1 MIYYQFHNSKGHWFG
16 IKAAESDVCYQAK
29 FSHNS
34 AITNNEYYGIQPDWI
49 VATFTEAEF
58 RQSFPELLL

>member
-16 IKAAESDVCYQAK
+16 ITAAESNTLYQAK

-34 AITNNEYYGIQPDWI
+34 AITNNDHYCIQPDWL
-49 VATFTEAEF
+49 VATFTESEF
-58 RQSFPELLL
+58 RETFPELLV